1 MADPN
6 DYRPGDLSHTLLQK
20 ILARL
25 RDTGT
30 SGGSASEA
38 TLAQIKENGLVAAA
52 DADAAAAAI
61 IATAAVTAAAT
72 ASTAAAI
79 SATAGVT
86 AASTAQTAALL
97 AEVRDAIPASDP
109 FFLEATTGLLNG
121 KVAQTLHI
129 KGRRAGFNAINIPQ
143 DIAEYLGLTVDLMTE
158 LTGSEAFEIV
168 SSSASDSAAGV
179 GVRTVRLTYIDASD
193 NLVQSAP
200 FTMNGVTAVP
210 LTGITAHMLL
220 WLQAVTGGTT
230 EGAVGTILLRIA
242 GGGATHDQISIGENR
257 SLAGRFMVPVGFTG
271 YVRYWQV
278 STIGGATFDT
288 RLKGT
293 VNLLDRTITTR
304 YATQFHAFAEAGQAI
319 VSDLPWVK
327 FPALSKIKLSTTVS
341 AAGAANRI
349 HSDFSVM
356 IVAD

>member
-6 DYRPGDLSHTLLQK
+6 DYRPGDLEHTLLQK
-20 ILARL
+20 ILSRQKEAGV
-25 RDTGT
+25 T
-30 SGGSASEA
+30 GGSATES
-38 TLAQIKENGLVAAA
+38 TLSAIRDNGVEAAA
-52 DADAAAAAI
+52 AADAAAAQV
-61 IATAAVTAAAT
+61 IATAV
-72 ASTAAAI
+72 
-79 SATAGVT
+79 VT
-86 AASTAQTAALL
+86 AASTAETAVLL

-109 FFLEATTGLLNG
+109 FFLEATTALLNG
-121 KVAQTLHI
+121 KVAKTLHI
-129 KGRRAGFNAINIPQ
+129 KGRRAGFNAINIYQ
-143 DIAEYLGLTVDLMTE
+143 DIAEYLGVAVNLMVDL
-158 LTGSEAFEIV
+158 TGAEAFELV

-179 GVRTVRLTYIDASD
+179 GARTVRLTYIDASD

-200 FTMNGVTAVP
+200 FTLNGVTAVP

-220 WLQAVTGGTT
+220 WLQVDTGGTT

-242 GGGATHDQISIGENR
+242 GGGVTHDQISIGENR
-257 SLAGRFMVPVGFTG
+257 SLAGRFMVPAGFTG

-288 RLKGT
+288 RLRAT
-293 VNLLDRTITTR
+293 VNILDRTNVTR
-304 YATQFHAFAEAGQAI
+304 YTSQFHAFAEAGQAI

-327 FPALSKIKLSTTVS
+327 FPALCKLKLSTIPS
-341 AAGAANRI
+341 AAGALNRI